1 MATRTTTKWQGGG
14 KLQQFGP
21 LAGSYIWVD
30 FNPGPLFA
38 VVDATIYSRMEAAMK
53 LAAETA
59 RDNMQD
65 MSPSAPGDMPGID
78 SGTLK
83 ANIEYKIFDSPD
95 QIIGAFGVFKESAPN
110 ETTKKVVD
118 MIYAL
123 YLETGTYKM
132 DPRPWLTLTLAE
144 VWDQWKSIFGAGG
157 SGAETV
163 ASFSMGGR
171 EDNTAL
177 EHA

>member
-1 MATRTTTKWQGGG
+1 MAWYGGG

-21 LAGSYIWVD
+21 NGYIYVD
-30 FNPGPLFA
+30 LNPGPLFA

-65 MSPSAPGDMPGID
+65 MTPPSAPWDMPAID

-83 ANIEYKIFDSPD
+83 ENIEYKIFDSPD
-95 QIIGAFGVFKESAPN
+95 RIIGAFGVFKESATN
-110 ETTKKVVD
+110 KATGKVVD